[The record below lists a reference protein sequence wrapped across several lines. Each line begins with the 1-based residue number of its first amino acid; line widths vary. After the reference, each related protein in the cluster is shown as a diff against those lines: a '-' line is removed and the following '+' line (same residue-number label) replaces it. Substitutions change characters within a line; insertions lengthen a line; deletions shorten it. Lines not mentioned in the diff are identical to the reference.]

1 MAIAVFLPEIDEC
14 QDLLIQKNVKPDSDS
29 VKPAG
34 SVTNVNV
41 IQKLRNVFKLTLKGT
56 RTASMATFW
65 CVYC

>member
-56 RTASMATFW
+56 RTASMATSW
-65 CVYC
+65 CLYC

>member
-56 RTASMATFW
+56 RTASMVTFW
-65 CVYC
+65 CLYC